1 MKKHLLILSLLCVF
15 PVWALAADTDFGK
28 AITQA
33 RLKVPEDAGVRS
45 FLGIRQKSGQMSLA
59 DIDAEIIIV
68 EIFSM
73 YCPYCQRHAPA
84 TNELFDAIESGN
96 ATREKIR
103 LIGIGVGNSA
113 HEAAFFKK
121 KYGIRFPLFSDANSA
136 VLNSLPGVR
145 TPYYFAIRKKGK
157 SLNVFLQ
164 QQGAFDD
171 PQAFL
176 RTVIEK
182 SGASARGKQ

>member
-73 YCPYCQRHAPA
+73 YCPYCQKHAPM
-84 TNELFDAIESGN
+84 TNALHQAIEAGSD
-96 ATREKIR
+96 TRGKVK
-103 LIGIGVGNSA
+103 LIGIGVGNSPF
-113 HEAAFFKK
+113 EVKFFQK
-121 KYGIRFPLFSDANSA
+121 KYGILFPLFDDANSA
-136 VLNSLPGVR
+136 VLNSLTGIR
-145 TPYYFAIRKKGK
+145 TPYYFGIRRNGTT
-157 SLNVFLQ
+157 LQ
-164 QQGAFDD
+164 TFFSRQGAFDD

-176 RTVIEK
+176 KTVLEK
-182 SGASARGKQ
+182 SGQP